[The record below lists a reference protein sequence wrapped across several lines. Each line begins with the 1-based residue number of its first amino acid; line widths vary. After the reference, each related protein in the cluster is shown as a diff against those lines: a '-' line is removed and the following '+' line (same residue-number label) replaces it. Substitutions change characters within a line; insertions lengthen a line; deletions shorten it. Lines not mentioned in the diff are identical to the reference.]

1 MCSNSHAGATS
12 IPHRDMDGDRTEIP
26 IIAVG
31 RFEGDL
37 RRLVAQWKFHRR
49 TLLTRR
55 LANMIVEVLRDRGE
69 HVNVDVVTWAP
80 TSDRRRRN
88 RGYDQAE
95 LLANGVA
102 RQLRVPSRRL
112 LRRDGERS
120 QTGRNRVE
128 RLRNG
133 PSFRARPFREPLRI
147 LVVDD
152 VVTTGS
158 TLRSAGTALLA
169 AGHRE
174 VTLVAL
180 GSTPIAGAGSRV
192 GRENQLAREQ
202 GDSPDA
208 GSR

>member
-1 MCSNSHAGATS
+1 
-12 IPHRDMDGDRTEIP
+12 MDGEQAEIP

-31 RFEGDL
+31 RYEGEL
-37 RRLVAQWKFHRR
+37 RQLVTQWKFRRR

-55 LANMIVEVLRDRGE
+55 LANIIVDELADR
-69 HVNVDVVTWAP
+69 VKSANVDVVTWAP
-80 TSDRRRRN
+80 TSDRRRRT

-95 LLANGVA
+95 LLATSVA

-112 LRRDGERS
+112 LRRNGEGA
-120 QTGRNRVE
+120 QTGRNRLE
-128 RLRNG
+128 RLVDG
-133 PSFRARPFREPLRI
+133 PSFRVRPVREPMRI

-158 TLRSAGTALLA
+158 TLRSAGKALLA

-180 GSTPIAGAGSRV
+180 GSTPLAVVGSRV
-192 GRENQLAREQ
+192 DPEIQPSRKERDSADFGARCSCERPS
-202 GDSPDA
+202 GF
-208 GSR
+208 

>member
-1 MCSNSHAGATS
+1 
-12 IPHRDMDGDRTEIP
+12 MDGGQTEVP

-37 RRLVAQWKFHRR
+37 RRLVVQWKFHRR
-49 TLLTRR
+49 TFLTRV
-55 LANMIVEVLRDRGE
+55 LAIMVVEVLRQRGE
-69 HVNVDVVTWAP
+69 QVNVDVVTWAP
-80 TSDRRRRN
+80 TSDRRRRR

-120 QTGRNRVE
+120 QTGRSRVE
-128 RLRNG
+128 RLVDAPR
-133 PSFRARPFREPLRI
+133 FHARPTREPLRI

-158 TLRSAGTALLA
+158 TLRSARRALLA

-180 GSTPIAGAGSRV
+180 GSTPITGLGSRV
-192 GRENQLAREQ
+192 RRGIHLSRKHGE
-202 GDSPDA
+202 SPDSA
-208 GSR
+208 SGRVRERPLDL

>member
-1 MCSNSHAGATS
+1 V
-12 IPHRDMDGDRTEIP
+12 PHRISDDGQGEFPVIS
-26 IIAVG
+26 VG

-37 RRLVAQWKFHRR
+37 RALVAEWKFGRR

-55 LANMIVEVLRDRGE
+55 LASMVFDTLDHCGKSG
-69 HVNVDVVTWAP
+69 NVDVVTWAP

-95 LLANGVA
+95 LLARCVA

-112 LRRDGERS
+112 LHRIGGKS
-120 QTGRNRVE
+120 QTGRNRLD
-128 RLRNG
+128 RLVDG
-133 PSFRARPFREPLRI
+133 PRFRARPVRVPLRV

-158 TLRSAGTALLA
+158 TLRSAGRALLA
-169 AGHRE
+169 AGHRD

-180 GSTPIAGAGSRV
+180 GSTPLSVAESRV
-192 GRENQLAREQ
+192 GGAIRIARKQKEWP
-202 GDSPDA
+202 DSKV
-208 GSR
+208 

>member
-1 MCSNSHAGATS
+1 M
-12 IPHRDMDGDRTEIP
+12 PHPERSDSRNEVP
-26 IIAVG
+26 ILAVG

-37 RRLVAQWKFHRR
+37 RSLVTQWKFRRR

-55 LANMIVEVLRDRGE
+55 LANMIVEALADRE
-69 HVNVDVVTWAP
+69 KSVDVVTWAP
-80 TSDRRRRN
+80 TSDRRRRT

-95 LLANGVA
+95 LLATCVA

-112 LRRDGERS
+112 LRRDGEGS
-120 QTGRNRVE
+120 QTGRNRLD
-128 RLRNG
+128 RLVDG
-133 PSFRARPFREPLRI
+133 PTFRARPAREPLRI

-158 TLRSAGTALLA
+158 TLRSAGRTLLA

-180 GSTPIAGAGSRV
+180 GSTPLAYGESRV
-192 GRENQLAREQ
+192 DPKVQLARKQ
-202 GDSPDA
+202 GDSPD
-208 GSR
+208 STDR